1 MLYSRG
7 AIDVVASLVLTA
19 MVLALLIIPVY
30 ILWHLTRAIQS
41 GKDTAIVMGIL
52 LVFTLIFSGALSLLT
67 RAQRHEILASA
78 AAYVIS
84 KLILFDSERLTKGD
98 RYCAILVVF
107 IGNVG
112 QISPSTIS

>member
-1 MLYSRG
+1 
-7 AIDVVASLVLTA
+7 

-41 GKDTAIVMGIL
+41 GTDTAIIIGLL

-67 RAQRHEILASA
+67 TAQRHEILASA

-84 KLILFDSERLTKGD
+84 K
-98 RYCAILVVF
+98 VF
-107 IGNVG
+107 
-112 QISPSTIS
+112 SSTPRS